1 MKFLGCAAT
10 VKPDTVKV
18 SRAGAKAIQNFLT
31 LARELSEGIFMSLTA
46 ETVPPSNRFYEEID
60 RKRAT
65 YDDASTWLA
74 ETLPGSL
81 RTSVEYHFDGHELYG
96 HDGRPMAPVFYN
108 AIIDAEAI
116 IEKRPNLAFEPRRR
130 RLEMEE
136 YRDMLAMARG
146 EAPNSMV
153 VVSDFPA
160 ELQNAKR
167 DIGGYNVARQQTMLR
182 VITRKSDGK
191 LNMTS
196 QSLDLSDRSAL
207 EAIYRHFNLRPKQGE
222 LLGQRIHADL
232 AEVDQPY
239 LSDRLKGIYDRK
251 LAKNYG
257 GKWYAGRPG
266 DYAPDTYDFVRRQH
280 DLMARY
286 VGALLTNPTNPEEL
300 HHDIAATMLNRLN
313 QQTSGARIDEA
324 PMPAIKLEQ
333 EIARAATEARALGL
347 VFSACGGSF
356 GGDTEKQLQQAGYG
370 NKTNESSS
378 YSFNRIMYCE
388 ECQKPPEK
396 NEKPKMCG
404 PCGICKACDLRL
416 QTKAKA
422 A

>member
-1 MKFLGCAAT
+1 VKFLGCAAT

-96 HDGRPMAPVFYN
+96 RDGRPLAPVFNN

-116 IEKRPNLAFEPRRR
+116 TVQRPNLVFELRRR
-130 RLEMEE
+130 KLESEE

-146 EAPNSMV
+146 ETPNSMV

-167 DIGGYNVARQQTMLR
+167 DIGGYNVARKQTMLR

-207 EAIYRHFNLRPKQGE
+207 EAIYEHFNICPKEGE
-222 LLGQRIHADL
+222 LLGQRIHADI
-232 AEVDQPY
+232 AEIDQPY

-286 VGALLTNPTNPEEL
+286 VGALLTNPTNSEVL

-313 QQTSGARIDEA
+313 QQTSGGRIDEA
-324 PMPAIKLEQ
+324 PVPGIKLEQ

-356 GGDTEKQLQQAGYG
+356 GGDTEKQLRQAGYG
-370 NKTNESSS
+370 NQTNESTS
-378 YSFNRIMYCE
+378 YSFSKRTYCRV
-388 ECQKPPEK
+388 CQSPPEK
-396 NEKPKMCG
+396 GDKPKMCG
-404 PCGICKACDLRL
+404 PCDICRACDFRL
-416 QTKAKA
+416 QIKTKAA
-422 A
+422 